1 MLPGMHRITH
11 SCGHQQEHY
20 IIGEYAA
27 DYDRQAARL
36 SRGKCN
42 ACRTQAAALIASQT
56 RTAALELGLVPLE
69 GSPKQIAWAETIRAK
84 RIAVLRQSNDEAVM
98 VVARIADA
106 KWWIERRSDADDGLV
121 ASAVS
126 HLPVSPGTR

>member
-1 MLPGMHRITH
+1 MHRITH

-27 DYDRQAARL
+27 DYHRQAARL
-36 SRGKCN
+36 SRGKCDD
-42 ACRTQAAALIASQT
+42 CRMQATALIASQT

-84 RIAVLRQSNDEAVM
+84 RISVLQRNNDEAVI

-121 ASAVS
+121 ASAAS
-126 HLPVSPGTR
+126 HLSIGLGAR